1 MSAGAYV
8 WAATLKRFKR
18 PVADPEPDAVAL
30 EVLSE
35 DAMKVEKEQ
44 GSLLHPSG
52 DSKPQGSILTFSA
65 VEPEMSSRFNHVEES
80 NAKSSGPAVIES
92 RGAAALQL
100 FLIVYISPVEICLKM
115 LTCFNLPNL

>member
-1 MSAGAYV
+1 MSAGAYA

-18 PVADPEPDAVAL
+18 PVADHEPDAVAL
-30 EVLSE
+30 EVLPE
-35 DAMKVEKEQ
+35 DAMKEEKEQ
-44 GSLLHPSG
+44 GSLLHLSG

-65 VEPEMSSRFNHVEES
+65 VEPAMSSRFNHVQAS
-80 NAKSSGPAVIES
+80 SAKSSGPAVIES

-100 FLIVYISPVEICLKM
+100 FLIIYISPIEICLKM